1 VVRGLGG
8 VMYLT
13 GALIMCYNLWMTVKR
28 SPAKD
33 AAAGSAAV
41 AAE

>member
-1 VVRGLGG
+1 
-8 VMYLT
+8 MYLT

-33 AAAGSAAV
+33 AAVSPAAV
-41 AAE
+41 PAE